1 MNNILIIGDIILDH
15 YVIGDVNRISPE
27 APVPV
32 LEFKEEFYRLGGAA
46 NVANNIE
53 VTRNVTLRG
62 VGGFG
67 SFSIWEKLI
76 KGKSFHSKID
86 LNNPGFLVK
95 TRYAANHHYLLRL
108 DKGTQYESTFMNPEG
123 LVEDIEAA
131 DVIVV
136 SDYNKGTITDE
147 IACIINRYKAGKKKI
162 IVDSKN
168 YTNKR
173 IFYGSYLITPNTE
186 ELKKLLNTYVITDDL
201 ISRFMHFYNIKYL
214 LHTKGHEG
222 MTLYWDNG
230 TGLHSENYPVV
241 DEKQVVDVT
250 GAGDTVVA
258 TIAETL
264 SQGLSLN
271 TAIKM
276 ANLKASIVVQKFGT
290 ATIEG

>member
-1 MNNILIIGDIILDH
+1 MTKILIIGDIILDH
-15 YVIGDVNRISPE
+15 YIIGDVNRISPE
-27 APVPV
+27 APVPI

-46 NVANNIE
+46 NVANNINAPGHE
-53 VTRNVTLRG
+53 VVLRG

-67 SFSIWEKLI
+67 NFATWERLI
-76 KGKSFHSKID
+76 KGKPFYSKID
-86 LNNPGFLVK
+86 LNNKGFLVK
-95 TRYAANHHYLLRL
+95 TRYAANHHYLLRV
-108 DKGTQYESTFMNPEG
+108 DKGDKYESSFMSLDALKQDLEAS
-123 LVEDIEAA
+123 DI
-131 DVIVV
+131 VVV

-147 IACIINRYKAGKKKI
+147 VISLINRFKDEKRI

-168 YTNKR
+168 YTDKR
-173 IFYGSYLITPNTE
+173 IFFGSYLITPNTD
-186 ELKKLLNTYVITDDL
+186 ELKRLLNTNVITDIL
-201 ISRFMHFYNIKYL
+201 ITRFIHTYDIKFL

-222 MTLYWDNG
+222 MTLYWDHG
-230 TGLHSENYPVV
+230 KGLEYEDYHVV

-258 TIAETL
+258 TIAEIL
-264 SQGLSLN
+264 AQRMSLH